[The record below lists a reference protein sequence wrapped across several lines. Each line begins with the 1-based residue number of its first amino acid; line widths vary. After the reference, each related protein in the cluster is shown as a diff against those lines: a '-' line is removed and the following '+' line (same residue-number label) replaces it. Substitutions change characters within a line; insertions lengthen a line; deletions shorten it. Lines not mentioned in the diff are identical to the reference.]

1 MDSVTHVALGAGVA
15 VAVLGRRMGPRKAA
29 LLGGLLGTMPDVDV
43 LIPRESAVDAF
54 VLHRTGTHSLVMQ
67 ALAAPLVGEALVR
80 LFAALKDRRLRTYL
94 AVYLCFATHAL
105 VDYFTVYGTR
115 LFWPLWSEP
124 LGLGSIF
131 IIDPLYSLPLLV
143 AMVWAL
149 LTPAWTPRF
158 KRGLTVCL
166 GLSVAYLGWGAVA
179 QRVVEGRAE
188 AVLAA
193 RGIVPER
200 LLAVPTPFNSL
211 YWRVI
216 ALDGE
221 RYLNLYGSVFGGAD
235 EMTVYAHGRGNGL
248 AECLNGNRAY
258 DTLAWFSRG
267 FYRLEER
274 DGQVFLSD
282 LRMGLT
288 PNYVFRYLVA
298 EHGAQG
304 ARPVPPERRGGPS
317 AQEGD
322 IEWLLAGL
330 VNMSAPRPAEA
341 GAAVE
346 LAALAPAPPK
356 QSRARDC

>member
-15 VAVLGRRMGPRKAA
+15 AAVLGRRIGVRKAA
-29 LLGGLLGTMPDVDV
+29 LLGGLLGTMPDLDV
-43 LIPRESAVDAF
+43 FIPRESPVDAF

-67 ALAAPLVGEALVR
+67 VLAAPVVGEVVARV
-80 LFAALKDRRLRTYL
+80 FSGLRDARMRAYL

-105 VDYFTVYGTR
+105 VDGFTVYGTP
-115 LFWPLWSEP
+115 LFWPLWREP

-149 LTPAWTPRF
+149 FLPAWTPRF
-158 KRGLTVCL
+158 GRGLAVCL
-166 GLSVAYLGWGAVA
+166 ALSVAYLGWGAVA
-179 QRVVEGRAE
+179 QRVVAARAL
-188 AVLAA
+188 AVLAGH
-193 RGIVPER
+193 GIVPER

-235 EMTVYAHGRGNGL
+235 EMTVYAHPRGNGL

-267 FYRLEER
+267 FYRLEQR
-274 DGQVFLSD
+274 RGQIFVSD
-282 LRMGLT
+282 LRMGIT

-298 EHGAQG
+298 EHGTQG
-304 ARPVPPERRGGPS
+304 VRALPPERHGEARS
-317 AQEGD
+317 EDGD
-322 IEWLLAGL
+322 WGWLLAGL
-330 VNMSAPRPAEA
+330 MNMPAPRPAEA
-341 GAAVE
+341 AAA
-346 LAALAPAPPK
+346 LDMAALAPAPPE
-356 QSRARDC
+356 QSPAPSC